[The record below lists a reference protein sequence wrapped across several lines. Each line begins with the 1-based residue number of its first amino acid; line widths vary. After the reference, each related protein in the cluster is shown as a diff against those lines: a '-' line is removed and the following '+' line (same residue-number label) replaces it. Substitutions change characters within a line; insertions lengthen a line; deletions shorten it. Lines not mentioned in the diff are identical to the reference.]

1 MVRAVRQQQPDAVF
15 HLGDCERDTQRL
27 EKEFPDLPLYRVCG
41 NCDREPVN
49 PEVLQCTL
57 DGVKFFCTHGDR
69 YGVKYTLDALL
80 NAAYFAGADIVLFG
94 HTHRALSETMQGLY
108 VVNPGTAGV
117 HLRPHRDT
125 RRRDPQ
131 RRHPCHSGSINHA
144 PPACRRGRMRF
155 LMSTFRETSHRAY
168 GCCRRS

>member
-69 YGVKYTLDALL
+69 RD
-80 NAAYFAGADIVLFG
+80 
-94 HTHRALSETMQGLY
+94 
-108 VVNPGTAGV
+108 V
-117 HLRPHRDT
+117 HLRLHRDA

-131 RRHPCHSGSINHA
+131 RRHPRHSGSINHA
-144 PPACRRGRMRF
+144 PPACRRGRMN
-155 LMSTFRETSHRAY
+155 SHVYFSRNVT
-168 GCCRRS
+168 

>member
-108 VVNPGTAGV
+108 VVNPGTAASA
-117 HLRPHRDT
+117 R
-125 RRRDPQ
+125 
-131 RRHPCHSGSINHA
+131 CA
-144 PPACRRGRMRF
+144 PTPASR
-155 LMSTFRETSHRAY
+155 RETARSAAPASHAIPEA
-168 GCCRRS
+168 

>member
-49 PEVLQCTL
+49 PEVLQPTL

-80 NAAYFAGADIVLFG
+80 NAAYFSGADIVLFG

-108 VVNPGTAGV
+108 VVNPGTAG
-117 HLRPHRDT
+117 
-125 RRRDPQ
+125 DPQ

-144 PPACRRGRMRF
+144 PPACRRGRMN
-155 LMSTFRETSHRAY
+155 SHVYFSRNVT
-168 GCCRRS
+168 

>member
-49 PEVLQCTL
+49 PEVLQLTL
-57 DGVKFFCTHGDR
+57 DGVKFFLTHGHR
-69 YGVKYTLDALL
+69 YSVKYTLDALL
-80 NAAYFAGADIVLFG
+80 NAAYFADADMVLFG
-94 HTHRALSETMQGLY
+94 HTHRAMSEAMHGLY

-117 HLRPHRDT
+117 GASCTYACIETEDGEIRT
-125 RRRDPQ
+125 A
-131 RRHPCHSGSINHA
+131 GIHA
-144 PPACRRGRMRF
+144 IPEA
-155 LMSTFRETSHRAY
+155 
-168 GCCRRS
+168 

>member
-49 PEVLQCTL
+49 PEVLQLTL
-57 DGVKFFCTHGDR
+57 DGVKFFLTHGHR
-69 YGVKYTLDALL
+69 YSVKYTLDALL
-80 NAAYFAGADIVLFG
+80 NAAYFAGADMVLFG
-94 HTHRALSETMQGLY
+94 HTHRAMSETMQGLY

-117 HLRPHRDT
+117 GAACTYACIETEDGAVRT
-125 RRRDPQ
+125 V
-131 RRHPCHSGSINHA
+131 GIHA
-144 PPACRRGRMRF
+144 IP
-155 LMSTFRETSHRAY
+155 EV
-168 GCCRRS
+168 

>member
-1 MVRAVRQQQPDAVF
+1 MVRAIRQQQPDAVF

-41 NCDREPVN
+41 NCDREPVY

-94 HTHRALSETMQGLY
+94 HTHRPLLEEDGGVWYM
-108 VVNPGTAGV
+108 NPGAARSGRYGV
-117 HLRPHRDT
+117 IEITD
-125 RRRDPQ
+125 
-131 RRHPCHSGSINHA
+131 G
-144 PPACRRGRMRF
+144 
-155 LMSTFRETSHRAY
+155 TFTCELKELPE
-168 GCCRRS
+168 

>member
-1 MVRAVRQQQPDAVF
+1 MVRVVRQQQPDAVF

-80 NAAYFAGADIVLFG
+80 NAAYFAGTDIVLFG
-94 HTHRALSETMQGLY
+94 HTHRALSEMMQGL
-108 VVNPGTAGV
+108 
-117 HLRPHRDT
+117 
-125 RRRDPQ
+125 
-131 RRHPCHSGSINHA
+131 
-144 PPACRRGRMRF
+144 
-155 LMSTFRETSHRAY
+155 
-168 GCCRRS
+168 

>member
-41 NCDREPVN
+41 NCDREPVY

-57 DGVKFFCTHGDR
+57 DGVK
-69 YGVKYTLDALL
+69 YTLDALL
-80 NAAYFAGADIVLFG
+80 NAVYFAGADIVLFG

-117 HLRPHRDT
+117 GAMCTYACIETRDGAI
-125 RRRDPQ
+125 R
-131 RRHPCHSGSINHA
+131 SASIHA
-144 PPACRRGRMRF
+144 IP
-155 LMSTFRETSHRAY
+155 EV
-168 GCCRRS
+168 

>member
-49 PEVLQCTL
+49 PEVLQLTL
-57 DGVKFFCTHGDR
+57 DGVKFFLTHGHR
-69 YGVKYTLDALL
+69 FSVKYTLNALL
-80 NAAYFAGADIVLFG
+80 NAAYFASADMVLFG
-94 HTHRALSETMQGLY
+94 HTHRAVNETMQGLY

-117 HLRPHRDT
+117 GALCTYACIETENGAIRT
-125 RRRDPQ
+125 V
-131 RRHPCHSGSINHA
+131 GIHA
-144 PPACRRGRMRF
+144 IPEA
-155 LMSTFRETSHRAY
+155 
-168 GCCRRS
+168 